1 MKAALLRLLL
11 PASAIVGGA
20 LVQLALVS
28 VWPGIQHSSIA
39 NVSLDSYLAVAAM
52 LILSFWVGRVLWA
65 CAPGRST
72 LLLSLV
78 APLGWFLALLWAV
91 YHPRQLSFSAL
102 GFVLLF
108 TALAPLLGLLLAY
121 SLPSNQRL
129 ERPVTPPRDAP

>member
-11 PASAIVGGA
+11 PAGAIVGGA

-28 VWPGIQHSSIA
+28 VWPGIQHSYIA
-39 NVSLDSYLAVAAM
+39 NVSLDSYLAVVAM

-65 CAPGRST
+65 RAPGRST

-102 GFVLLF
+102 GLVLLF

-129 ERPVTPPRDAP
+129 ERPVKPPLDAP

>member
-1 MKAALLRLLL
+1 MGSLKSTLLRLLL
-11 PASAIVGGA
+11 PAGAIIGSA
-20 LVQLALVS
+20 LLQLALVS
-28 VWPGIQHSSIA
+28 VWPGMQHRSIA
-39 NVSLDSYLAVAAM
+39 NVSVDSYVAVAAM

-65 CAPGRST
+65 RTPGRST

-91 YHPRQLSFSAL
+91 YHPRQLSLSAL
-102 GFVLLF
+102 GVVLLF

-129 ERPVTPPRDAP
+129 ERP